1 MTRNPPS
8 LAGAVFVPVP
18 AGAKR
23 RRVGAWA
30 DSVGSAAAIVCAVH
44 CALLPLV
51 LAVLPALGLAWLAVQ
66 QWELPYV
73 AFASVLAL
81 ASLWLGFRRHRVYR
95 ALAFLVPGLVAVWA
109 GLLVPALHDDV
120 VRHAVAM
127 TFGGTLI
134 AVAHLVNL
142 RLNHGHVHDA
152 SCGHAH

>member
-1 MTRNPPS
+1 MTRNPPD
-8 LAGAVFVPVP
+8 LAAARFVPLP
-18 AGAKR
+18 GR
-23 RRVGAWA
+23 MRMGAWA

-44 CALLPLV
+44 CALLPFV
-51 LAVLPALGLAWLAVQ
+51 LAALPVLGMGFLAVQ
-66 QWELPYV
+66 QWEMPYV
-73 AFASVLAL
+73 AFASVLAMS
-81 ASLWLGFRRHRVYR
+81 SLWLGFRRHRVYR

-120 VRHAVAM
+120 FRHAVTM

-152 SCGHAH
+152 SCSHAH